1 MKDKIFENLRKN
13 VQNLKIFWKRATSY
27 ACYYR
32 MHEAARIC
40 PGLSNNS
47 QKQIHVAFLVG
58 NELNY
63 QMETLNFSTACLMPV

>member
-1 MKDKIFENLRKN
+1 
-13 VQNLKIFWKRATSY
+13 
-27 ACYYR
+27 

-40 PGLSNNS
+40 PGLSNNW

-63 QMETLNFSTACLMPV
+63 QMETLNFSTACLMLV

>member
-1 MKDKIFENLRKN
+1 
-13 VQNLKIFWKRATSY
+13 
-27 ACYYR
+27 

-63 QMETLNFSTACLMPV
+63 QMETLNFSTVCLMPA